1 MVVISLYSLG
11 MNWISQLINRDCPE
25 SLRKVL
31 NIMTTSTQS
40 KVISSIIKASSGA
53 TVKVV
58 STKPSLTSSE
68 TLDLIHDSAKF
79 VLAYKTAGDNQV
91 SALENLNKSIACLH
105 NGGVRFEDGRKK
117 DQATATAKSAFIDS
131 LGNLSKSYKQDIW
144 ELYFKAVNSGKV
156 IKTLNKS
163 RNSGKGAK
171 TEKVEG
177 SIINLLVKLY
187 NHSDFEDTLSED
199 AQAEIIDILNRE
211 GCIEE

>member
-1 MVVISLYSLG
+1 
-11 MNWISQLINRDCPE
+11 
-25 SLRKVL
+25 
-31 NIMTTSTQS
+31 MTTSTQS
-40 KVISSIIKASSGA
+40 KVINSIVKTSAGA
-53 TVKVV
+53 IVKVQ

-79 VLAYKTAGDNQV
+79 VVAYKASSDGMA

-117 DQATATAKSAFIDS
+117 DQATATAKSAFLDS

-144 ELYFKAVNSGKV
+144 ELYFKAVNSGKAL
-156 IKTLNKS
+156 KTLNKS

-171 TEKVEG
+171 TEKTE
-177 SIINLLVKLY
+177 SAIINILVKLY
-187 NHSDFEDTLSED
+187 NHSDFDDTLSDEVKD
-199 AQAEIIDILNRE
+199 EILDILKRE